1 MYERVPDE
9 LRDLDRWVC
18 VYNGRK
24 VPYRAD
30 ARSVAASSTNSA
42 TWASF
47 PDAVEAVENG
57 CYDGIG
63 FVFNGDG
70 IVGIDIDA
78 GFDEDGFLSEL
89 SCDCISAC
97 ESYTELSRSSRG
109 VHIILRGNLPF
120 PGRNNRSG
128 LEIYREGRY
137 FIVTGKQLL
146 FAEIVENQEAIDYI
160 VEKYFKDESSES
172 DGDYTP
178 RIYSPDWTP
187 PDDKTIRVRPYYP
200 EIGQGIR
207 NVSLLSLAG
216 HLRSCGYNADEVYIE
231 LQVANQQACKPPLSV
246 EEIDRIV
253 RSSEKY
259 AEKYSG
265 EYAEKE

>member
-1 MYERVPDE
+1 MFERVPQT

-18 VYNGRK
+18 VYNSRK
-24 VPYRAD
+24 CPYQAN
-30 ARSVAASSTNSA
+30 SEMAASSTNPS

-47 PDAVEAVENG
+47 EDAVRGVERG
-57 CYDGIG
+57 PYDGIG

-70 IVGIDIDA
+70 IIGIDIDA

-97 ESYTELSRSSRG
+97 KSYVEKSRSGRG
-109 VHIILRGNLPF
+109 VHILLRGKLPF
-120 PGRNNRSG
+120 SGQNNRSG

-137 FIVTGKQLL
+137 FIVTGKQMLYKDL
-146 FAEIVENQEAIDYI
+146 VENQDAIDYI
-160 VEKYFKDESSES
+160 VGKYFADVPSES
-172 DGDYTP
+172 DGEFAP

-187 PDDKTIRVRPYYP
+187 PDDKTIRIRPYYP
-200 EIGQGIR
+200 EIGQGVR

-216 HLRSCGYNADEVYIE
+216 HLRSCGYDADEVYLE
-231 LQVANQQACKPPLSV
+231 LQIANQRACKPPLSV
-246 EEIDRIV
+246 EEIDRIA

-259 AEKYSG
+259 AIKYEGSV
-265 EYAEKE
+265 EE

>member
-1 MYERVPDE
+1 MYEQVPKE
-9 LRDLDRWVC
+9 LTDLERWVC
-18 VYNGRK
+18 VYNSRT
-24 VPYRAD
+24 VPYRAN
-30 ARSVAASSTNSA
+30 APAVAASSTNPS

-47 PDAVEAVENG
+47 SDAVEGVKNK

-89 SCDCISAC
+89 SCDCIGSC
-97 ESYTELSRSSRG
+97 ESYTELSRSGRG

-137 FIVTGKQLL
+137 FIVTGKRLIYSS
-146 FAEIVENQEAIDYI
+146 IVENQEAIDYI
-160 VEKYFKDESSES
+160 VEKYFYDVPTSEESAFA
-172 DGDYTP
+172 P

-187 PDDKTIRVRPYYP
+187 PDEKTIRVRPYYP

-216 HLRSCGYNADEVYIE
+216 HLRSCGYNSDEVYIE
-231 LQVANQQACKPPLSV
+231 LQIANQRACKPPLSV
-246 EEIDRIV
+246 EEIDRIA

-259 AEKYSG
+259 ADKYNDSIL
-265 EYAEKE
+265 

>member
-1 MYERVPDE
+1 MFERVPKT

-18 VYNGRK
+18 VYNSRK
-24 VPYRAD
+24 CPYQANFEM
-30 ARSVAASSTNSA
+30 AASSTNPS

-47 PDAVEAVENG
+47 EDAVRGVERG
-57 CYDGIG
+57 PYDGIG

-97 ESYTELSRSSRG
+97 KSYVETSRSGRG
-109 VHIILRGNLPF
+109 VHILLRGKLPF
-120 PGRNNRSG
+120 SGQNNRSG

-137 FIVTGKQLL
+137 FIVTGKQMLY
-146 FAEIVENQEAIDYI
+146 ADVVENQAAIDYI
-160 VEKYFKDESSES
+160 VGKYFADVPSES
-172 DGDYTP
+172 DGEFAP

-187 PDDKTIRVRPYYP
+187 PDEKTIRVRPLYP

-216 HLRSCGYNADEVYIE
+216 HLRSCGYDADEVYLE
-231 LQVANQQACKPPLSV
+231 LQIANQRACKPPLSV
-246 EEIDRIV
+246 EEIDRIA

-259 AEKYSG
+259 AQKYQE
-265 EYAEKE
+265 EYDFG